1 MALLG
6 TDTLPSVAQVARR
19 IDGALR
25 DLGEGWVEGEVRSIK
40 LHRPSGH
47 CYLTLADEQAN
58 LDACIWRARVA
69 RCQPLPSQGDLVR
82 VHYERIDFHAPRGAT
97 KLVIDRITP
106 TGEGELLRRRAETL
120 RRLEADGLCDPG
132 RRKALRPFP
141 RRVGV
146 VGAPGSEAETDVVR
160 HLRARL
166 PAQDI
171 LVCPA
176 TVQGVRAVGSVIDAL
191 GRLQAVRDVDVVI
204 LARGGGSV
212 ADLVPFDD
220 ERLCRAISA
229 CAVPVITSIGHT
241 RDRPNCDRVAAAGA
255 PVPARAA
262 EYAIARSAAELLED
276 LDRHTDALGVAA
288 DALRRRGEEV
298 ADAGQRVRPRQR
310 LAERATGVADRGE
323 LLSARAESGRRARQ
337 LGLDGAARQLVAVAA
352 LRLPRPAALEA
363 PREALRAAA
372 AFYVAEQGRALLGS
386 GAALDAAARRIPRPE
401 RLDVPAA
408 QLDAARSRA
417 HERRHGYGRALDR
430 LETDARR
437 SLRRRLA
444 GEGRA
449 LGLEGAALR
458 PAADRALARARE
470 RAAHLAALVAARDLR
485 HRGWVLA
492 ADVRG
497 RAVRT
502 VAGLRPGS
510 ALELRFADG
519 RAAATVQDV
528 GPEDDQGDRT

>member
-1 MALLG
+1 MALLD
-6 TDTLPSVAQVARR
+6 TDTMPSVAQVARR

-25 DLGEGWVEGEVRSIK
+25 DLGDGWVEGEVRSIK

-69 RCQPLPSQGDLVR
+69 RCHPLPSQGDLVR
-82 VHYERIDFHAPRGAT
+82 AHYERVDFHAPRGAT

-132 RRKALRPFP
+132 RRRTLVRFP
-141 RRVGV
+141 RRIGV
-146 VGAPGSEAETDVVR
+146 IGAPGSEAETDVIR
-160 HLRARL
+160 HLRTRF

-171 LVCPA
+171 VVCPA
-176 TVQGVRAVGSVIDAL
+176 AVQGVRAVGSVIDAL
-191 GRLQAVRDVDVVI
+191 GRLQAVRHVDVVI

-220 ERLCRAISA
+220 ERLCRAIFA

-241 RDRPNCDRVAAAGA
+241 RDRPNCDQVAAASA

-262 EYAIARSAAELLED
+262 EYAIGRSAAELLEE
-276 LDRHTDALGVAA
+276 LDRHVVALGAA
-288 DALRRRGEEV
+288 AGSLRRRGEHV
-298 ADAGQRVRPRQR
+298 AETGDRLRPRQR
-310 LAERATGVADRGE
+310 MTELAAGVGDRGE
-323 LLSARAESGRRARQ
+323 LLSARAESNRRARE
-337 LGLDGAARQLVAVAA
+337 LGLDRAARGLGAAA
-352 LRLPRPAALEA
+352 LRLPRPTALEA
-363 PREALRAAA
+363 PREALRTAAA
-372 AFYVAEQGRALLGS
+372 AYLADQGRGLTGS
-386 GAALDAAARRIPRPE
+386 GAALEAAARRIPRAA

-430 LETDARR
+430 LGTDAHR
-437 SLRRRLA
+437 SLRRRLD
-444 GEGRA
+444 GEGRV
-449 LGLEGAALR
+449 LRFEGEALR
-458 PAADRALARARE
+458 PAAERVLARARE
-470 RAAHLAALVAARDLR
+470 RAAHLAALLAARDLR
-485 HRGWVLA
+485 RRGWVLA
-492 ADVRG
+492 ADAGG

-502 VAGLRPGS
+502 VAELAPGS
-510 ALELRFADG
+510 LLELRFADG
-519 RAAATVQDV
+519 RAAALVQDV
-528 GPEDDQGDRT
+528 GPDDDQGDPS